1 MSNKSKSNMKKK
13 INKLVDQFKPSKP
26 PKDLMDRVD
35 YSNKTYMNLKKYF
48 EIQKKQTL
56 LENQIKDF
64 SKLFERDLFMDFY
77 SDEMIEITKLK
88 LFSSI
93 FKLGLKPK
101 FTHELDESEKIE
113 ITKKRIEFI
122 QNPSKCIEE
131 NSLIK
136 IGEVV

>member
-56 LENQIKDF
+56 LENQI
-64 SKLFERDLFMDFY
+64 
-77 SDEMIEITKLK
+77 
-88 LFSSI
+88 
-93 FKLGLKPK
+93 
-101 FTHELDESEKIE
+101 
-113 ITKKRIEFI
+113 
-122 QNPSKCIEE
+122 
-131 NSLIK
+131 
-136 IGEVV
+136 